1 MQFGHHA
8 APPNEGAS
16 YQLIL
21 EHVMKYPGSY
31 ELPLRKMYEL
41 NSTVRP
47 QQLMASPNPQP
58 QSAFSETAG
67 PPSTATHGNAS
78 VANVRDNAERLVANL
93 MSMIAQRPSQPCSL
107 PPSFIISFVQ
117 KAFPADLD
125 RADFTQALT
134 ALDYLNDLERTRRA
148 RFSAALEKLDV
159 PENDEDEHD
168 DLSRRYPGVAE
179 WVVDIKNK
187 DRLAHAY
194 YTQVYLRLRHWV
206 RIHHARDGSF
216 GKLTLHIR
224 L

>member
-1 MQFGHHA
+1 MAFGHD
-8 APPNEGAS
+8 PIPDGAS

-21 EHVMKYPGSY
+21 EHVIKYPGSY

-47 QQLMASPNPQP
+47 QQLMVSLNPQTK
-58 QSAFSETAG
+58 SAFSENAG
-67 PPSTATHGNAS
+67 PSSTATHGNAN
-78 VANVRDNAERLVANL
+78 VANVRDNAERLAANL

-117 KAFPADLD
+117 KAFPAELD
-125 RADFTQALT
+125 CADFTQALT
-134 ALDYLNDLERTRRA
+134 ALDYLNDLEKTRRA
-148 RFSAALEKLDV
+148 RYSAALEKINV
-159 PENDEDEHD
+159 PENGEEEQD

-206 RIHHARDGSF
+206 RIHHTRDDSF
-216 GKLTLHIR
+216 KN
-224 L
+224 